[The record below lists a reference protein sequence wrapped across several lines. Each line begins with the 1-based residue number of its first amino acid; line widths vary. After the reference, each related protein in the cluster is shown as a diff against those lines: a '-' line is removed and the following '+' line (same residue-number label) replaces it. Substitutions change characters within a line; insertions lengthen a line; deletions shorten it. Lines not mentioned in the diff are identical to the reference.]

1 MLPTH
6 THWVRECQSRDSTE
20 SKVQNT
26 KNNVEQS
33 TEHKEHD
40 TKHREHARS
49 HRLECQSRDSIES
62 EARPF
67 GRPPHVGC
75 WSVRGRRDRWYTQ
88 RGGNSLFAPR
98 DGRCSDHSGN
108 DYVIAMMSST
118 LQLSFR
124 CSQLKQCSNKIWQFA
139 FLVLNFSGPHF
150 SAPYR
155 GQGGVGLRWH
165 ETPEWCAGIKGGGT
179 WI

>member
-33 TEHKEHD
+33 KEHKVHD
-40 TKHREHARS
+40 TKHREHAGS

-67 GRPPHVGC
+67 GRPPHVGW
-75 WSVRGRRDRWYTQ
+75 WSVRGRRDR
-88 RGGNSLFAPR
+88 
-98 DGRCSDHSGN
+98 
-108 DYVIAMMSST
+108 
-118 LQLSFR
+118 
-124 CSQLKQCSNKIWQFA
+124 
-139 FLVLNFSGPHF
+139 
-150 SAPYR
+150 
-155 GQGGVGLRWH
+155 
-165 ETPEWCAGIKGGGT
+165 
-179 WI
+179 